1 VTPFD
6 PQALLVMLLTFYPI
20 VSVAELQRARAER
33 PEYFAAGTLFGTVGE
48 KLLLPDGRAFDLIYD
63 ASGPLASRRWQVIE
77 AGPGGDG
84 DPFGLEAGPLG
95 PVDEPTA
102 VPPLS
107 DPTFVPLVSGAIGE
121 LSVLEQRIG
130 DSGTTIA
137 TNVADG
143 DVTPLLD
150 AELGEA
156 FYQHE
161 QTSRALEGET
171 IAELIDHTDGLERA
185 IDGHEA
191 EVPDQP
197 PSTDPEPP
205 AYDPGNP
212 PPDEPPIDNPPPPE
226 A

>member
-6 PQALLVMLLTFYPI
+6 PHALLVMLLTFYPI
-20 VSVAELQRARAER
+20 VSVAALQRARAER
-33 PEYFAAGTLFGTVGE
+33 PEYFAAGTLFGSKGE
-48 KLLLPDGRAFDLIYD
+48 KLLLPDGRAFDLIF
-63 ASGPLASRRWQVIE
+63 AAGGLPGQQRWQVIE

-84 DPFGLEAGPLG
+84 DGFGLEAGPLA

-121 LSVLEQRIG
+121 LHVLEQRIG

-137 TNVADG
+137 SNVADG
-143 DVTPLLD
+143 DVAPVLD
-150 AELGEA
+150 VELGEA

-161 QTSRALEGET
+161 QTTRALEGES
-171 IAELIDHTDGLERA
+171 IAELMDHTDGLEHLT
-185 IDGHEA
+185 DGYEA
-191 EVPDQP
+191 NVPDQP
-197 PSTDPEPP
+197 PGTEPEPP

-212 PPDEPPIDNPPPPE
+212 PPEEPPIDNPPPPE